1 MKVRPL
7 RADLSDYLKR
17 RLLVKR
23 FNKQIKIFG
32 DTPRHP
38 SLHTEVLEPK
48 KLRLYSFRLNKKFR
62 AIFVFLDNEE
72 VEIVDINDHYQ

>member
-7 RADLSDYLKR
+7 RADLNDYLKR

-23 FNKQIKIFG
+23 FNKQIKIFE
-32 DTPRHP
+32 DNPRHP

-48 KLRLYSFRLNKKFR
+48 KLRVYSFRLTKKFR
-62 AIFVFLDNEE
+62 AIFVFLDDGE
-72 VEIVDINDHYQ
+72 VEVVDINDHYQ